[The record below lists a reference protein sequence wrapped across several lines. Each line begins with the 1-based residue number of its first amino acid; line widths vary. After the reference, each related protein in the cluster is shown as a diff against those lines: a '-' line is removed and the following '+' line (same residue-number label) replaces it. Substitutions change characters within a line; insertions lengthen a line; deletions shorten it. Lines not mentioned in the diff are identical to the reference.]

1 MQQIFNSLIIPLDL
15 ALALALSLA
24 LDLALDLS
32 LALDLALDLTLAA
45 FFPIDVVAI
54 EIVLGILITV
64 VLARL

>member
-1 MQQIFNSLIIPLDL
+1 MQQIFNTLII
-15 ALALALSLA
+15 ALALALTLA
-24 LDLALDLS
+24 LVSTLALV
-32 LALDLALDLTLAA
+32 LTLAA

>member
-15 ALALALSLA
+15 ALALA
-24 LDLALDLS
+24 LS